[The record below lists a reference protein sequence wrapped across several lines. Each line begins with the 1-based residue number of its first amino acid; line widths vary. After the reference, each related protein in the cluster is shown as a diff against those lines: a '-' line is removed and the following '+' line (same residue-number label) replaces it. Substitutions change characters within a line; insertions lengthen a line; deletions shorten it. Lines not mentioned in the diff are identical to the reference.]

1 MLKMENITMKGTR
14 TLYSLIMDGL
24 KMENINEEINFLA
37 GMGLILIA
45 VTINLVIS
53 IFILKK
59 VVV

>member
-1 MLKMENITMKGTR
+1 MKGTR